1 MRGTPQRKCVGPPV
15 LTGMDSIIMKCSL
28 DDLDIIMSYDVW
40 KLNIN
45 MPHDT
50 MPLFILNAAI
60 HMMPNM
66 AFLITIS
73 LITTSYYA
81 KKSVITIIETET
93 NHRVS
98 WSLKVSSSWSR
109 RILPW
114 DGSLSMFHVPP
125 KMVIIFWFSIAML
138 NYQRRNVHIMS
149 NR

>member
-50 MPLFILNAAI
+50 MPLFILNATI

-81 KKSVITIIETET
+81 KQKCYHHHRDRNEPPRILESKSVLQLVEK
-93 NHRVS
+93 NS
-98 WSLKVSSSWSR
+98 PMGW
-109 RILPW
+109 
-114 DGSLSMFHVPP
+114 
-125 KMVIIFWFSIAML
+125 
-138 NYQRRNVHIMS
+138 
-149 NR
+149 